1 MPRSLTFKNLLRMIA
16 VGMICLAYIFSF
28 SGCVYTKEAAIRK
41 FGCKTDSIR
50 VDSNTTHQVDTF
62 YKPFYLPADTVKIPS
77 PCDDIEK
84 MKPGESKK
92 TKSKRTTAI
101 IGKDTAG
108 KAYFICLADEYKDS
122 MEWYKEKWY
131 TTVYTTEYRHQPYEL
146 KWYNHPENIVIITLL
161 GVFLILALLYFFKP
175 K

>member
-1 MPRSLTFKNLLRMIA
+1 MKQLPRPMTLKNFLIMIGLGILLFINLTS
-16 VGMICLAYIFSF
+16 C
-28 SGCVYTKEAAIRK
+28 YTKKSAIAQ

-62 YKPFYLPADTVKIPS
+62 YKAFYLPADTVKIPS

-84 MKPGESKK
+84 MKPGESKEK
-92 TKSKRTTAI
+92 KSKRTTAI

-122 MEWYKEKWY
+122 LEWYREKWY
-131 TTVYTTEYRHQPYEL
+131 TTVFTTEYRHQPNEL
-146 KWYNHPENIVIITLL
+146 KWYNKPEKLLIITF
-161 GVFLILALLYFFKP
+161 GIALLLLLAVMFFSRR
-175 K
+175 